1 MVELVELPLWFI
13 AGVACWQG
21 LHWWVCLSV
30 LDEFLCLICV
40 ACAMSICLSP
50 DSVCLP
56 FSFSSP
62 QLLIQT
68 SPVDAAEAIMTRTF
82 SALRTRRTAASS
94 QSIIVAPACLTQ

>member
-13 AGVACWQG
+13 AGAACWQG
-21 LHWWVCLSV
+21 LHWWVCLSI

-40 ACAMSICLSP
+40 ACAMSVCLSP

-68 SPVDAAEAIMTRTF
+68 SPVDAAEAIMT
-82 SALRTRRTAASS
+82 TRRTAPSS